1 MTIKKKLILGFSV
14 MVLLSA
20 GLAVFS
26 LIEVKEVDEKQS
38 IVSNTWLEFRDQIR
52 QIEIAMLQ
60 ARRSEK
66 DFIARLDK
74 KYIGRVKNSVDDV
87 HNVVAKIKTLKLEN
101 EDFLAADN
109 IAAKIDIY
117 HKYFKEVAQLTLEKG
132 AGKLG
137 TVGVLRKAVH
147 EIERSLPKD
156 QLQLWVDMLTLRRR
170 EKDFLLRD
178 GQGYVTKMAKDVAKF
193 ENHISKSTLSEG
205 DKGIM
210 LERLAK
216 P

>member
-1 MTIKKKLILGFSV
+1 
-14 MVLLSA
+14 
-20 GLAVFS
+20 
-26 LIEVKEVDEKQS
+26 
-38 IVSNTWLEFRDQIR
+38 
-52 QIEIAMLQ
+52 MLQ
-60 ARRSEK
+60 ARRSGK
-66 DFIARLDK
+66 AFIARLDK

-109 IAAKIDIY
+109 IEAKIDIY

-178 GQGYVTKMAKDVAKF
+178 DQGYVAKMAKDVAKF